1 MPEKDN
7 GNSAEK
13 LHLNY
18 LGIKISQLHGEK
30 TKGSVS
36 IDQSKTS
43 MLTL

>member
-7 GNSAEK
+7 GNFAEK

-18 LGIKISQLHGEK
+18 LGIKITQLHGEK
-30 TKGSVS
+30 IEGSVS
-36 IDQSKTS
+36 INQSKTS